1 MNENLNVKVL
11 ESYVEIDKIHDDI
24 NNKIFNFIT
33 KANELVEL
41 SDDDYQIE
49 KTLKLNKISLKGY
62 VLDSDLC
69 NQLNEN
75 NMNNYSI
82 DELKN
87 YFNQY
92 ESSSNTDYSN
102 YLLALSLYELIENI
116 ETKVDSK
123 IELEINELSNIIQN
137 ISDIKN
143 TDKTNYEN
151 LYFNFKNQLDNCFKE
166 NKLDEKVIFM
176 GVRDDIPDMMNLFDA
191 FVFTSVFEGLGNVCI
206 EAQSAGLP
214 CFVSNAIQN
223 EAIVSNHVW
232 RYSLELS
239 SREWAQQIEEILK
252 TYERKDGRDQVIE
265 AGYDVKNTAEN
276 LQRFYLEHSK
286 K

>member
-1 MNENLNVKVL
+1 MDNNLNVKIL

-69 NQLNEN
+69 NQLNQN
-75 NMNNYSI
+75 NMNEYSI

-92 ESSSNTDYSN
+92 ESSSNIDYSN

-116 ETKVDSK
+116 EEQVDSK
-123 IELEINELSNIIQN
+123 IELEINELSNIIQD
-137 ISDIKN
+137 ISNIKN
-143 TDKTNYEN
+143 LDKNDYEN
-151 LYFNFKNQLDNCFKE
+151 AYYNYKSQLDNCFKE
-166 NKLDEKVIFM
+166 NKLDEKSYGICIQILNDVFNFYIS
-176 GVRDDIPDMMNLFDA
+176 GYPNIPD
-191 FVFTSVFEGLGNVCI
+191 E
-206 EAQSAGLP
+206 
-214 CFVSNAIQN
+214 
-223 EAIVSNHVW
+223 
-232 RYSLELS
+232 
-239 SREWAQQIEEILK
+239 
-252 TYERKDGRDQVIE
+252 
-265 AGYDVKNTAEN
+265 
-276 LQRFYLEHSK
+276 YLYHEDN
-286 K
+286 

>member
-1 MNENLNVKVL
+1 
-11 ESYVEIDKIHDDI
+11 
-24 NNKIFNFIT
+24 
-33 KANELVEL
+33 
-41 SDDDYQIE
+41 
-49 KTLKLNKISLKGY
+49 
-62 VLDSDLC
+62 
-69 NQLNEN
+69 
-75 NMNNYSI
+75 
-82 DELKN
+82 
-87 YFNQY
+87 
-92 ESSSNTDYSN
+92 
-102 YLLALSLYELIENI
+102 
-116 ETKVDSK
+116 
-123 IELEINELSNIIQN
+123 
-137 ISDIKN
+137 
-143 TDKTNYEN
+143 
-151 LYFNFKNQLDNCFKE
+151 
-166 NKLDEKVIFM
+166 M

>member
-137 ISDIKN
+137 ISDIK
-143 TDKTNYEN
+143 KY
-151 LYFNFKNQLDNCFKE
+151 
-166 NKLDEKVIFM
+166 
-176 GVRDDIPDMMNLFDA
+176 R
-191 FVFTSVFEGLGNVCI
+191 
-206 EAQSAGLP
+206 
-214 CFVSNAIQN
+214 
-223 EAIVSNHVW
+223 
-232 RYSLELS
+232 
-239 SREWAQQIEEILK
+239 
-252 TYERKDGRDQVIE
+252 
-265 AGYDVKNTAEN
+265 
-276 LQRFYLEHSK
+276 
-286 K
+286 